1 MRQKVQIHLEL
12 GRVVL
17 VIERFIAEVVQP
29 IEAECLRDVLELLRI
44 VEQLT
49 DLDTRLHV
57 VVVDRLVDDEHDYG
71 IEVDHARI
79 VRYIGLVVGALSDQ
93 IAQVNA
99 LVDARGA
106 PGGQADVDDKDE
118 DAYGLADFFGDQKCE
133 YAGPEGAEGA

>member
-17 VIERFIAEVVQP
+17 VIERLIAEVVQP

-57 VVVDRLVDDEHDYG
+57 VVVDRLVDDEHNYG

-79 VRYIGLVVGALSDQ
+79 VRYIGLVVGVLSDQ
-93 IAQVNA
+93 VAQVNA

-106 PGGQADVDDKDE
+106 PGRQADVYDEDE
-118 DAYGLADFFGDQKCE
+118 DAYGLADFSCYQKCE
-133 YAGPEGAEGA
+133 